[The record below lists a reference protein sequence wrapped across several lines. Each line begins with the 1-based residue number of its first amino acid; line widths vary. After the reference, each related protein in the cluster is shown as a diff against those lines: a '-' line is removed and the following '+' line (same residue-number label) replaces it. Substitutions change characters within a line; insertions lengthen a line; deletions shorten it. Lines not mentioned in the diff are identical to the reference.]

1 MAQPAPPPGEDVGED
16 RADDEPYE
24 PLPDTWGVPSPAPDP
39 AEPKARP
46 SAVDRTLLQP
56 APRPVP
62 PRPTPSSGKADVAI
76 IAGAGEFRPP
86 PERQPSIA
94 LDDGQKVAW
103 SASWRPWELGDWI
116 FTGVSMGAAIGGI
129 VIPPTEDRWMG
140 RNAFDQVV
148 RNALRPNQQSQ
159 RNLARDASD
168 IMLMLSINQILV
180 DTLVVTWWGHDADT
194 VAYNMALMNIEAI
207 AFNTALNQIV
217 GGLASRE
224 RPYRVECDQLP
235 DEELRGDCRG
245 RKRFRSFYSGHTSTT
260 FAVAGLTCMHHAQLP
275 LYGGGF
281 ADALPC
287 ISAFAIAGTTGTL
300 RLVADQ
306 HWASDVL
313 VGAAVGTFSGLA
325 VPYFLHYGWGEPE
338 EQRPDEVSISI
349 LPLPTGGMVS
359 GAF

>member
-1 MAQPAPPPGEDVGED
+1 MAQPAPPQPEEGGEE
-16 RADDEPYE
+16 RADAEPYE
-24 PLPDTWGVPSPAPDP
+24 PLPDTWAVPSPDPDP
-39 AEPKARP
+39 KRPGARP
-46 SAVDRTLLQP
+46 SKVDRTLLGPGAPSPRP
-56 APRPVP
+56 AP
-62 PRPTPSSGKADVAI
+62 PSSGQADVDI
-76 IAGAGEFRPP
+76 ITQAGEFRPP
-86 PERQPSIA
+86 PERQASIS
-94 LDDGQKVAW
+94 LDDGQKIVW
-103 SASWRPWELGDWI
+103 QASWRPWELGDWI
-116 FTGVSMGAAIGGI
+116 FTGVSMAAAIGGI

-140 RNAFDQVV
+140 RNAFDEAI
-148 RNALRPNQQSQ
+148 RDTLRPNEQSH
-159 RNLARDASD
+159 RNIARDASD

-224 RPYRVECDQLP
+224 RPYRVECDQLA
-235 DEELRGDCRG
+235 DEEARADCRG

-260 FAVAGLTCMHHAQLP
+260 FAVAGLTCMHHAQMP

-281 ADALPC
+281 ADVLPC
-287 ISAFAIAGTTGTL
+287 ISSFAIAGTTGTL

-306 HWASDVL
+306 HWATDVMI
-313 VGAAVGTFSGLA
+313 GAAVGTFSGLA

-338 EQRPDEVSISI
+338 EPRADEISISV

-359 GAF
+359 GVF